1 MITVLVVGG
10 TPDAFASLADHHPSI
25 EILAA
30 AGVEDALE
38 KLARNRRIDAVL
50 LAAPRADGAE
60 IARVI
65 REEDPGAP
73 PLFSPETEGMP
84 PGVRTLGGRTP
95 EELLAALVHA
105 LSADR

>member
-1 MITVLVVGG
+1 MITLLVVGG
-10 TPDAFASLADHHPSI
+10 APGDFAPLADRDPSI
-25 EILAA
+25 EIMTA

-50 LAAPRADGAE
+50 LAAPGGENAE
-60 IARVI
+60 AARVI

-73 PLFSPETEGMP
+73 PLFAPATAGLLDA
-84 PGVRTLGGRTP
+84 VRPLDGATP
-95 EELLAALVHA
+95 AELLAAVVHA